1 MPRTLHLLG
10 LGEKLATSAAHLPD
24 GDFGPW
30 AEIEKWADERGGLRY
45 RQRHTGLRWSGRT
58 PAAVDRLR
66 CATARSGG
74 RRSRLQARHQ
84 EPSLGPPAVD
94 QLLGGEARPGP

>member
-30 AEIEKWADERGGLRY
+30 AEIE
-45 RQRHTGLRWSGRT
+45 SGPT
-58 PAAVDRLR
+58 SAAALDTVS
-66 CATARSGG
+66 AI
-74 RRSRLQARHQ
+74 QA
-84 EPSLGPPAVD
+84 
-94 QLLGGEARPGP
+94 